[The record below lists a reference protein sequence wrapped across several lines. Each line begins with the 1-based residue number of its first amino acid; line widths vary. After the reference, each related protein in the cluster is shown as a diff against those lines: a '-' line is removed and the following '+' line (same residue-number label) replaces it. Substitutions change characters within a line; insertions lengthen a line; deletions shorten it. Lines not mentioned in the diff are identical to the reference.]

1 MLGELFMITTLYLI
15 RHAQSIGNEKKLFGG
30 ITDYEL
36 SELGLKQ
43 ADSLAIKLQ
52 DYKIDK
58 IYSSPLRR
66 TIQTIT
72 PTAESKHLK
81 INIEENLKELNCG
94 SWENRLRSEL
104 YDLYPEIIN
113 YIDETGNFRGMQ
125 GQEEMISDSVDR
137 IQQKVDNAVKDG
149 TITKDMYDELEK
161 QLKLKRFNKELEL
174 REQDNLVNQFKSS
187 YTGEN
192 IDDNSE
198 YKALIAHRTQ
208 LKKELDGIN
217 EDIANTSR
225 LGANVDIDKLMYKY
239 DSLAEAQEKAER
251 SLSNAQQKGTDNIFK
266 AIQQLKNQKK
276 LLKRR
281 SSYSVQK
288 IIQMDPSHLKLLKA
302 RFKVLNQRLI
312 V

>member
-1 MLGELFMITTLYLI
+1 MITTLYLI

-72 PTAESKHLK
+72 PTAESKNLK
-81 INIEENLKELNCG
+81 INIEENLKELSCG

-125 GQEEMISDSVDR
+125 GQEEMIEAQNR
-137 IQQKVDNAVKDG
+137 MYNTIKKIAIENAGKNVIITTHLVATRAFLCKILNIPFEKTEEKIGDIKNTG
-149 TITKDMYDELEK
+149 ITTITYDTDSDKFEV
-161 QLKLKRFNKELEL
+161 LKI
-174 REQDNLVNQFKSS
+174 
-187 YTGEN
+187 GE
-192 IDDNSE
+192 
-198 YKALIAHRTQ
+198 
-208 LKKELDGIN
+208 
-217 EDIANTSR
+217 
-225 LGANVDIDKLMYKY
+225 
-239 DSLAEAQEKAER
+239 
-251 SLSNAQQKGTDNIFK
+251 
-266 AIQQLKNQKK
+266 
-276 LLKRR
+276 
-281 SSYSVQK
+281 
-288 IIQMDPSHLKLLKA
+288 
-302 RFKVLNQRLI
+302 
-312 V
+312 